1 MLEENPDQISLSDV
15 PAEVVQEW
23 IHFQHT
29 EELSPEALNMNPSRI
44 KQLLELAVIFFDVG
58 LCVKCLMKLA
68 KEESSSSEE
77 EDVDESEEGQGS
89 EGRWESDE
97 EATSGVEESY
107 K

>member
-44 KQLLELAVIFFDVG
+44 KQLMELAITFFDVG

-68 KEESSSSEE
+68 KEERSSSEQEDVYDSEEGHSSSEE

-89 EGRWESDE
+89 EGR
-97 EATSGVEESY
+97 
-107 K
+107 